1 MKINRYLRRE
11 KMRIEDLIG
20 LEVVSSD
27 ARIIGN
33 VEGVGIDA
41 ENWRVPALKVGLRK
55 GIEEILE
62 LKKPLFGSVTTYLNT
77 EGIDSISDIVAL
89 KVPLE
94 ELRSVIMETD
104 TELPTAGNIVGTR
117 VVAKGGKH
125 IGFVENFIILPENDW
140 SIKHMVVKLE
150 KSVVDKLGLRKSLM
164 GTPSIKIL
172 TQDIKTI
179 GDMVMLRVTVDE
191 LKEFLGKKS
200 RRVETEEPE
209 EPQPEEEKR
218 VARKET
224 PPAPAPLKDF
234 QMDIGDEPGER
245 L

>member
-1 MKINRYLRRE
+1 
-11 KMRIEDLIG
+11 MRIEDLIG

-62 LKKPLFGSVTTYLNT
+62 LKKPLFGSITTYLST
-77 EGIDSISDIVAL
+77 GGIDSISDIVTL

-94 ELRSVIMETD
+94 ELREIIMESD

-140 SIKHMVVKLE
+140 TIRYMVVKLE
-150 KSVVDKLGLRKSLM
+150 RNAVDKLGLRKSLM

-191 LKEFLGKKS
+191 LKDFLSKKS
-200 RRVETEEPE
+200 RRVEAEEPE
-209 EPQPEEEKR
+209 ESSSEKTK
-218 VARKET
+218 VAAIEK